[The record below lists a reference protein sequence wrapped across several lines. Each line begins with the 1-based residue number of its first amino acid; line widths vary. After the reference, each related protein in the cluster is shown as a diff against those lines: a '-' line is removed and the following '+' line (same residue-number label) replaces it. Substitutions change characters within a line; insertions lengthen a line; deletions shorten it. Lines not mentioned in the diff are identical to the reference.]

1 MMDSIKV
8 YGKIFAPAVF
18 ELQKL
23 VSDIGMAIQVVFMM
37 NLTRGLTK

>member
-1 MMDSIKV
+1 MDSIKV

-23 VSDIGMAIQVVFMM
+23 VSDIGVAIQVVFMI
-37 NLTRGLTK
+37 NLTCGLTK

>member
-1 MMDSIKV
+1 MDSIKV

-23 VSDIGMAIQVVFMM
+23 VSDIGVARYK
-37 NLTRGLTK
+37 LYL

>member
-1 MMDSIKV
+1 MDSIKV

-23 VSDIGMAIQVVFMM
+23 VSDIEVAIQVVFMI
-37 NLTRGLTK
+37 NLTCGLTK